1 MSRLMTIL
9 CLAACFSAN
18 SANAQP
24 APLYPRVELSVG
36 LTGMSRGPG
45 EGSEQA
51 LASMGFHE
59 GYGSRGM
66 TQTGIDGFWK
76 VEIGLSDRRSLGIL
90 TTRTGNRTSG
100 VGDIPG
106 QRNVQIST
114 DHVVVTR
121 AMTWS
126 YRPNGWISFGA
137 GPALHRRRFA
147 IDAPLGPDVGVRS
160 ERSLGAVAGVNVK
173 WKREHGTFA
182 HALWQYRYAGSFRS
196 DSVAIPVGALNRAP
210 EQAVPWPST
219 KIPFSHRM
227 LGIGFGIE
235 F

>member
-1 MSRLMTIL
+1 MSRLTTL
-9 CLAACFSAN
+9 AYFAACLCART
-18 SANAQP
+18 AAAQP

-45 EGSEQA
+45 EGSERA
-51 LASMGFHE
+51 LAAIGFHE
-59 GYGSRGM
+59 GYGTRGM

-76 VEIGLSDRRSLGIL
+76 VEIGTSDRRSLGIL
-90 TTRTGNRTSG
+90 TTRTANRTSG
-100 VGDIPG
+100 AGDVPG
-106 QRNVQIST
+106 RDNVQIST

-121 AMTWS
+121 AISWS

-147 IDAPLGPDVGVRS
+147 IDAPQGPDVGVRS
-160 ERSLGAVAGVNVK
+160 ARALGAIAGVNVK

-196 DSVAIPVGALNRAP
+196 DSVAVPVGALNRAP
-210 EQAVPWPST
+210 QQSVQWPST
-219 KIPFSHRM
+219 RIPFSHRM
-227 LGIGFGIE
+227 LGIGFGME

>member
-1 MSRLMTIL
+1 MSRLTTIACFAA
-9 CLAACFSAN
+9 CLAPHVAR
-18 SANAQP
+18 AQP
-24 APLYPRVELSVG
+24 APPNPRVELSVG
-36 LTGMSRGPG
+36 ITGMSRGPG
-45 EGSEQA
+45 KGSEHAFAA
-51 LASMGFHE
+51 LGFHE
-59 GYGSRGM
+59 GYGRRAM
-66 TQTGIDGFWK
+66 TETGLDGFWK
-76 VEIGLSDRRSLGIL
+76 VEIGTSDRRSIGIL
-90 TTRTGNRTSG
+90 TTRTANRTSG

-106 QRNVQIST
+106 QRNVPISA

-121 AMTWS
+121 AITWS

-160 ERSLGAVAGVNVK
+160 DRSLGAVAGVNVK

-182 HALWQYRYAGSFRS
+182 HAMWQYRYAGSFRS
-196 DSVAIPVGALNRAP
+196 DGVSIPVGALNRAP
-210 EQAVPWPST
+210 DQAVPWPST
-219 KIPFSHRM
+219 RIPFSHRM